1 MPCAVYS
8 TYTSDD
14 IDVDFLASY
23 GDFDDMPPDIQV
35 FSLEILGVKVAFHTL
50 PRELQSAILAT
61 ITERKGL

>member
-14 IDVDFLASY
+14 IDVDFVASY

-50 PRELQSAILAT
+50 PHDLQSAILST